1 MGDEGDPPHQS
12 KNVQISQ
19 SKEKEGW
26 KKEGRGRKEGRGSR
40 EESWSPGL
48 YWLRMNS
55 KQKFFEVGNL
65 KKLKYTYQTIDQR
78 HFYMYKCSKK

>member
-26 KKEGRGRKEGRGSR
+26 KKEGRGRKEGRKGKEGR
-40 EESWSPGL
+40 ILVSWSL
-48 YWLRMNS
+48 L
-55 KQKFFEVGNL
+55 V
-65 KKLKYTYQTIDQR
+65 TYELETKI
-78 HFYMYKCSKK
+78 F